1 MSDFAAGFTEGFTA
15 RHNAAAEALHRAFSL
30 GEHMFAPSD
39 IKQRAGNRQPRS
51 YSPEAG
57 PKHFSP
63 ADPDAN
69 PTEGWDPFSA
79 DAEEDGRPAAANG
92 FVDPIKAAHDMGY
105 AEGKAAGL
113 AEAAANNLHERQ
125 LIEAITAELRVAGQL
140 DRERMAAQLRQTVM
154 LLVARLVGEA
164 GVDGEL
170 LARRVAAAT
179 EMLADGAESALLRVH
194 PDDLPLIEGRLPKTV
209 FAAGDAAIER
219 GSFVLESAST
229 IVEDGP
235 GLWLEQLSQ
244 AIDRVALPRE

>member
-1 MSDFAAGFTEGFTA
+1 MSDFAAGFTA

-30 GEHMFAPSD
+30 GERMFSPSD
-39 IKQRAGNRQPRS
+39 IKERAGRPHP

-79 DAEEDGRPAAANG
+79 DADKGGRPVAASG
-92 FVDPIKAAHDMGY
+92 FVDPIKAARDMGY

-113 AEAAANNLHERQ
+113 AEAAANSLRERQ
-125 LIEAITAELRVAGQL
+125 LIEAVAAELSTAGQL
-140 DRERMAAQLRQTVM
+140 DREAIAAQLRQTVM
-154 LLVARLVGEA
+154 LLVGRLVGEV
-164 GVDGEL
+164 GVDGDL
-170 LARRVAAAT
+170 LTKRVEAAT
-179 EMLADGAESALLRVH
+179 EMLADSAESALLRVH

-209 FAAGDAAIER
+209 FAAGDAAVER
-219 GSFVLESAST
+219 GCFVLESAST

-244 AIDRVALPRE
+244 AIDRVALPRG